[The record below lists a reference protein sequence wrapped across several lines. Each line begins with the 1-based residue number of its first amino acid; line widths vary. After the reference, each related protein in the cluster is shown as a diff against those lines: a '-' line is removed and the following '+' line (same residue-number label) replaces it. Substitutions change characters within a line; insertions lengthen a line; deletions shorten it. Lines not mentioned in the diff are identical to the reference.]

1 MLLRHGSGKTAVLVE
16 RMIQKIIKDKI
27 DIDSI
32 LIVTFT
38 NAAASEMKERILEA
52 IYKKIEENPENSHL
66 QRQITLLNKANIS
79 TIHSFCLEVIKNNF
93 FEIDIS
99 PNFRIGESSEIE
111 LLKMDVLDELF
122 EEKYNLGDKDFLEL
136 VETYSSYRG
145 DDDLRTLVLDI
156 YKFIQSSPFPNEW
169 LEKAVEKFN
178 IDINTKFEDTVWGEI
193 LINNYLEYI
202 DETKLNLQNLV
213 ELLDTNFEL
222 EKYSKVLKND
232 IENLEQIKTNNW
244 DDLIS
249 KISNFKFGT
258 WPTDKKITSNIKDS
272 AYERRKNINKKFN
285 DKKKE
290 IIKYTSK
297 EAVEDIVF
305 TYNYLKILKN
315 IIIEFSEKFSQKKKE
330 KNIIDFS
337 DIEHFALKILVKKD
351 ENGNYIPTD
360 VAKNYMSKFS
370 EIAID
375 EYQDSN
381 LVQEYI
387 LSKISTG
394 KNVFMV
400 GDVKQSIYKF
410 RQARPELF
418 LEKYNSYKLKEN
430 KTEEDSLKIQL
441 FKNFRSRDSVLN
453 LTNIIF
459 EEIMSKELGNI
470 EYNENEYLN
479 LGASYPERNDV
490 KAECYLI
497 NLKDEQQ
504 DEWDMYEENL
514 EEETEENS
522 EPVEKNMLESKFVA
536 SKIQELIESNFQVYD
551 IKQKQYRNIK
561 YKDIVILLRATSNV
575 APIYEKTLA
584 EAEIPVYSDSSSEY
598 LESTEIQTI
607 MATLKIINNP
617 MQDIPFVTVLRSM
630 IGGFTDNEL
639 VEIRLVD
646 RHCNFYGCM
655 QKAILQVDSNL
666 RKKIENF
673 LGKIEKW
680 REEQEYLSLDE
691 LIWKIYEET
700 SYYEYVGLMKNG
712 SLRQANLKMLFEK
725 AKAYESA
732 SFTGLLNFINFI
744 EKIKTSSGDLDA
756 AKIIGEN
763 EDVVRIMS
771 IHKSKGLEFPV
782 VFLCNSSK
790 QFNMNDLKNS
800 VLLDQD
806 LGIGPK
812 YIDYRKRI
820 EYNTLAKEAIKLK
833 VKNENISE
841 EMRVLYVALTRA
853 KEKLYI
859 TGTSKDAEKDI
870 KEKEETAEIFKNKKI
885 SKLTMQKFLSYI
897 DWIELVYSKN
907 KEKMK
912 DYFEFNIINKNE
924 IIENENIEENKE
936 KLSKIIN
943 NKLEKTNKLDKKI
956 LEKLNWKYKNEELTK
971 IASKMSVSEIKKNK
985 SSSEDKQEII
995 MQTPKFIAEEKVSAS
1010 RKGTLIHLCMQ
1021 RLDYRKEYTYSDLKE
1036 MVAELEAKKIITS
1049 LEAENININ
1058 KVLNF
1063 TKSKIYEELKTA
1075 KLVEKEKPFYINVP
1089 SKEIYGG
1096 KTENPVLVQGI
1107 IDLYYINKENE
1118 LVLLD
1123 YKTDYVE
1130 NKNENVL
1137 KEKYKVQLELYKKA
1151 LEEALNRKVDRI
1163 YIYSTYLD
1171 KEIEIYIK

>member
-1 MLLRHGSGKTAVLVE
+1 
-16 RMIQKIIKDKI
+16 MIQKIIKDKI

-52 IYKKIEENPENSHL
+52 IYKKIEENPEDSHL

-258 WPTDKKITSNIKDS
+258 WPTDKKVTSNIKDS

-351 ENGNYIPTD
+351 ENGNYIPTY

>member
-1 MLLRHGSGKTAVLVE
+1 
-16 RMIQKIIKDKI
+16 MIQKIIKDKI

-52 IYKKIEENPENSHL
+52 IYKKIEENPEDSHL

-244 DDLIS
+244 DDLIL

-360 VAKNYMSKFS
+360 VAKNYMSKFT

-732 SFTGLLNFINFI
+732 SFTGLFNFINFI

-924 IIENENIEENKE
+924 IIESENIEESKE

-1130 NKNENVL
+1130 NKNENIL
-1137 KEKYKVQLELYKKA
+1137 KEKYKVQLKLYKKA

>member
-258 WPTDKKITSNIKDS
+258 WPTDKKVTSNIKDS

>member
-1 MLLRHGSGKTAVLVE
+1 
-16 RMIQKIIKDKI
+16 MIQKIIKDKI

-52 IYKKIEENPENSHL
+52 IYKKIEENPEDSHL

-244 DDLIS
+244 DDLIL

-646 RHCNFYGCM
+646 RHCNFYECM

-732 SFTGLLNFINFI
+732 SFTGLFNFINFI

-1130 NKNENVL
+1130 NKNENIL
-1137 KEKYKVQLELYKKA
+1137 KEKYKVQLKLYKKA

>member
-1 MLLRHGSGKTAVLVE
+1 
-16 RMIQKIIKDKI
+16 MIQKIIKDKI

-52 IYKKIEENPENSHL
+52 IYKKIEENPEDSHL

-244 DDLIS
+244 DDLIL

-360 VAKNYMSKFS
+360 VAKNYMSKFT

-732 SFTGLLNFINFI
+732 SFTGLFNFINFI

-1130 NKNENVL
+1130 NKNENIL
-1137 KEKYKVQLELYKKA
+1137 KEKYKVQLKLYKKA